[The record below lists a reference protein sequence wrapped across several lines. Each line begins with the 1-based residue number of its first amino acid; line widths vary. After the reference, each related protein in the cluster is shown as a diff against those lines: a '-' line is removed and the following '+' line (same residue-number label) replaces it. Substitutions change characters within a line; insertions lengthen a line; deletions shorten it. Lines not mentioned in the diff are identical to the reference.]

1 MDEVMFPSELAKLI
15 RLFLHG
21 EREERE
27 REEFRSRR
35 IVKNDIVK
43 WRSRCGE
50 AICFLLFV
58 FFFLSIME
66 NDVDV
71 RRRSINRNFEVLSR

>member
-15 RLFLHG
+15 RPFLHG
-21 EREERE
+21 ERERE

-50 AICFLLFV
+50 AICFLLFC
-58 FFFLSIME
+58 FFLSFD
-66 NDVDV
+66 NGK
-71 RRRSINRNFEVLSR
+71 RRGCETEKH